1 MRKFFTLLKKETREL
16 LTLQTILPMLISVI
30 ALALIGNIVGN
41 ISEKS
46 LNNQA
51 LAILDL
57 DNSEASREIPEVLR
71 SAGFDIK
78 YYENSTVDTI
88 IEESKGSDVGT
99 VLTIPKGFEEGI
111 INFEQQ
117 KFEKHSIIKSF
128 SVFASASSETANMAI
143 SLINEHLSYK
153 MMQGADI
160 KQNLQTLKNP
170 LVSDSFVVL
179 GNKTANI
186 NIDMVLGFIS
196 TQTMFIPIVIFI
208 IIMMASQMIAV
219 AIASEKE
226 NKTLET
232 LLSTPISRTSLVTS
246 KMAAA
251 GLVSLLM
258 SVAYMIGM
266 RYYINGFAGGA
277 LNTISEAG
285 GMPEAIKQLGLVFSI
300 TDYVLLGTSLF
311 ISILISLALSLIL
324 GAFAEDVKKAQ
335 GLIMPVVLLVMIPY
349 MLTMFIDI
357 ESTSFGLQLFLFL
370 IPFSHSLMASQNLF
384 LQNYNTVLYGI
395 LYQVVLLTVLIL
407 IATRIFKSDK
417 ILAMKLSM
425 PKKSKLPKK

>member
-1 MRKFFTLLKKETREL
+1 MKKFFTLLKKETREL
-16 LTLQTILPMLISVI
+16 LTLQTILPMLISVL
-30 ALALIGNIVGN
+30 ALALIGNLVGN
-41 ISEKS
+41 ISEKAM
-46 LNNQA
+46 NNQA
-51 LAILDL
+51 MAILDL
-57 DNSEASREIPEVLR
+57 DRSEASREVPEVLR
-71 SAGFDIK
+71 SAGFDIE
-78 YYENSTVDTI
+78 YHENSTVDKI

-99 VLTIPKGFEEGI
+99 ILTIPKGFEEGI
-111 INFEQQ
+111 ENFEQQ
-117 KFEKHSIIKSF
+117 KFEKHSVIKSF
-128 SVFASASSETANMAI
+128 SVFASASSETANIAI
-143 SLINEHLSYK
+143 SIINEHLSYK

-160 KQNLQTLKNP
+160 KQNLQTMKNP

-208 IIMMASQMIAV
+208 IIMMASQMISV

-251 GLVSLLM
+251 GLVSLMM

-277 LNTISEAG
+277 LNTIGEAG

-311 ISILISLALSLIL
+311 ISILISLAVSLIL

-335 GLIMPVVLLVMIPY
+335 GLIMPVVFLVMIPY

-357 ESTSFGLQLFLFL
+357 ESASFGLQLFLFL

-384 LQNYNTVLYGI
+384 LQNYNIVLYGI
-395 LYQVVLLTVLIL
+395 LYQAVLLTVLIA

-417 ILAMKLSM
+417 ILTMKLNM
-425 PKKSKLPKK
+425 PKKGKRLKK